1 MYIREFKAEVH
12 NFSREIKDIDVD
24 SKDILNNLS
33 WVLAS
38 VAASL
43 PTH

>member
-1 MYIREFKAEVH
+1 MYIREFKAGVH
-12 NFSREIKDIDVD
+12 NFNREIKDIDVD
-24 SKDILNNLS
+24 SKDIPSNLS

-38 VAASL
+38 VAASF